1 MFLVIRVRG
10 TTGVIKNI
18 ADTLDMLRLNRIS
31 HAVLVEDTPS
41 YNGMLQK
48 AKDYIT
54 WGEIDAD
61 LLAKRG
67 KFTGNNKVTDEYV
80 AENSDYKNID
90 ELAKAVIAGEV
101 KLMDLDIKPV
111 FRLHPPRKGY
121 EDIRLSVKEGGSL
134 GYRGENIKD
143 LAERMLQVYKMIRS
157 KRKINKLRGSR
168 SNGGGCT
175 KKRRGAG
182 NKGGRGNAG
191 ASKQHWTWTAKFDP
205 DHYGKH

>member
-61 LLAKRG
+61 LLAEIIAKRG

-101 KLMDLDIKPV
+101 KLMDLDLYSVYTLQEKDTKTSV
-111 FRLHPPRKGY
+111 FLLKK
-121 EDIRLSVKEGGSL
+121 ED
-134 GYRGENIKD
+134 
-143 LAERMLQVYKMIRS
+143 
-157 KRKINKLRGSR
+157 
-168 SNGGGCT
+168 
-175 KKRRGAG
+175 
-182 NKGGRGNAG
+182 
-191 ASKQHWTWTAKFDP
+191 P
-205 DHYGKH
+205 

>member
-61 LLAKRG
+61 LLAEIIAKRG

-80 AENSDYKNID
+80 AENSDYKNIE

-101 KLMDLDIKPV
+101 KLMD
-111 FRLHPPRKGY
+111 LHPPRKGY

-143 LAERMLQVYKMIRS
+143 LAERML
-157 KRKINKLRGSR
+157 
-168 SNGGGCT
+168 
-175 KKRRGAG
+175 
-182 NKGGRGNAG
+182 
-191 ASKQHWTWTAKFDP
+191 
-205 DHYGKH
+205 

>member
-61 LLAKRG
+61 LLAEIIAKRG

-90 ELAKAVIAGEV
+90 ELADFFNTLRLILK
-101 KLMDLDIKPV
+101 V
-111 FRLHPPRKGY
+111 FNSVYTLQEKDTKTSVFLLKK
-121 EDIRLSVKEGGSL
+121 ED
-134 GYRGENIKD
+134 
-143 LAERMLQVYKMIRS
+143 
-157 KRKINKLRGSR
+157 
-168 SNGGGCT
+168 
-175 KKRRGAG
+175 
-182 NKGGRGNAG
+182 
-191 ASKQHWTWTAKFDP
+191 P
-205 DHYGKH
+205 